1 LELAGELLDYGC
13 PPGIS
18 GDKMEVEVKRKWQPI
33 QSKHNEKGLGLMEVI
48 VGILAT
54 AIIGFIA
61 LHLVNLGLAMYKL
74 SSGAN
79 EIAEKLERAKS
90 LAVSQNK
97 EISVLFDSK
106 ENKYGIDRNGNG
118 KLESAEFEEM
128 PEGVSFSQD
137 GQIVFS
143 RSGKPTKDSKE
154 PSIVIR
160 NTRDS
165 KRVSVSS
172 LGAVEIE

>member
-1 LELAGELLDYGC
+1 
-13 PPGIS
+13 
-18 GDKMEVEVKRKWQPI
+18 VKGKEEPI
-33 QSKHNEKGLGLMEVI
+33 KSKRNEKGLGLMEVI

-54 AIIGFIA
+54 AIIGFIG

-74 SSGAN
+74 SSGAKD
-79 EIAEKLERAKS
+79 IAEKLERAKDM
-90 LAVSQNK
+90 AVSQNK
-97 EISVLFDSK
+97 DISVLFDAK

-118 KLESAEFEEM
+118 RLESAEYEEM
-128 PEGVSFSQD
+128 PEGITLSQD
-137 GQIVFS
+137 GAVTFS

>member
-1 LELAGELLDYGC
+1 
-13 PPGIS
+13 
-18 GDKMEVEVKRKWQPI
+18 VKGQEQPFK
-33 QSKHNEKGLGLMEVI
+33 SKRDEKGLGLMEVI
-48 VGILAT
+48 VGILAA
-54 AIIGFIA
+54 AIVGFIA

-74 SSGAN
+74 SSGAKD
-79 EIAEKLERAKS
+79 IAEKLERAKD

-97 EISVLFDSK
+97 DVSVLFNSK
-106 ENKYGIDRNGNG
+106 ENRYGIDRNGNG

-128 PEGVSFSQD
+128 PEGITLSQD
-137 GQIVFS
+137 GLVTFS
-143 RSGKPTKDSKE
+143 RSGKPSKDSKE

>member
-1 LELAGELLDYGC
+1 MGLEEG
-13 PPGIS
+13 
-18 GDKMEVEVKRKWQPI
+18 KVRVKGQPI
-33 QSKHNEKGLGLMEVI
+33 KSERDERGLGLMEVI

-74 SSGAN
+74 SSGAKD
-79 EIAEKLERAKS
+79 IAEKLERAKD

-97 EISVLFDSK
+97 DISVLFDSK

-118 KLESAEFEEM
+118 RLESAEYEDM
-128 PEGVSFSQD
+128 PEGISLSQD
-137 GQIVFS
+137 GLVTFS
-143 RSGKPTKDSKE
+143 RAGKPTKDSKE

>member
-1 LELAGELLDYGC
+1 LKYGC
-13 PPGIS
+13 PGVVF
-18 GDKMEVEVKRKWQPI
+18 GKKTEVDVKREWQPI
-33 QSKHNEKGLGLMEVI
+33 QLKHDENGLGLMEVI

-61 LHLVNLGLAMYKL
+61 LHLVNLGVAMYKL

-79 EIAEKLERAKS
+79 DIAEKLERAKD
-90 LAVSQNK
+90 LAVTQNK
-97 EISVLFDSK
+97 EVSVLFDSK

-118 KLESAEFEEM
+118 RLESAEFEEM

-137 GQIVFS
+137 GQIIFS
-143 RSGKPTKDSKE
+143 RTGKPTKDSKE

-165 KRVSVSS
+165 KRVSVSA